1 MSRPARC
8 ANTLPSEDSL
18 VPEYEVLLRRRA
30 EKQLDRVPYADHPR
44 IVEAMLALGDEP
56 RPRGCR
62 KLFDDI
68 YRIRVGDYRV
78 IYEIDDGRKE
88 VVVGKVARRREDTYR
103 AVEDLF

>member
-1 MSRPARC
+1 M
-8 ANTLPSEDSL
+8 
-18 VPEYEVLLRRRA
+18 PEYEVLLRRKA

-44 IVEAMLALGDEP
+44 IVKAMLALGDDP

-68 YRIRVGDYRV
+68 YRIRVGEYRV
-78 IYEIDDGRKE
+78 IYSINDQGKE

-103 AVEDLF
+103 AIEDLF

>member
-1 MSRPARC
+1 M
-8 ANTLPSEDSL
+8 
-18 VPEYEVLLRRRA
+18 PEYEVLLRRRA
-30 EKQLDRVPYADHPR
+30 EKQLDRVPYADHSR
-44 IVEAMLALGDEP
+44 IVKAMLALGDDP

-78 IYEIDDGRKE
+78 VYKIDDEGKE
-88 VVVGKVARRREDTYR
+88 IVIGKVARRREDTYR

>member
-1 MSRPARC
+1 
-8 ANTLPSEDSL
+8 
-18 VPEYEVLLRRRA
+18 VPEYQVLLRRRA

-44 IVEAMLALGDEP
+44 IVEATLALEDDP

-68 YRIRVGDYRV
+68 YRIRVGNYRV
-78 IYEIDDGRKE
+78 IYKIDDEHKE

-103 AVEDLF
+103 AIEDLF

>member
-1 MSRPARC
+1 MA
-8 ANTLPSEDSL
+8 
-18 VPEYEVLLRRRA
+18 EYEVLLRRRA

-44 IVEAMLALGDEP
+44 IVKAMLALGDDP

-68 YRIRVGDYRV
+68 YLILVGDYRV
-78 IYEIDDGRKE
+78 IYKIDDEGKE

-103 AVEDLF
+103 AIEDLF

>member
-1 MSRPARC
+1 MA
-8 ANTLPSEDSL
+8 
-18 VPEYEVLLRRRA
+18 EYEVLLRRRA

-44 IVEAMLALGDEP
+44 IVKAMLALGDDP

-68 YRIRVGDYRV
+68 YRIRGGDYRV
-78 IYEIDDGRKE
+78 IYKIDDEGKE

-103 AVEDLF
+103 AIEDLL

>member
-1 MSRPARC
+1 MA
-8 ANTLPSEDSL
+8 
-18 VPEYEVLLRRRA
+18 EYEVLLRRRA

-44 IVEAMLALGDEP
+44 IVKAMLALGGDP

-78 IYEIDDGRKE
+78 IYKIDDEGKE

-103 AVEDLF
+103 AIEDLL